1 MCICPRPRLR
11 YSYGPMEDLV
21 EVLVDRKVLDSFKR
35 RALNMYPREIF
46 EQVVGRISG
55 MQARIFAFRDLEHVA
70 KRRDV
75 AVEDDMN
82 PMTEGEDESRFD
94 ILGTIHSHPQ
104 DTIEPS
110 ELDWE
115 TMQTD
120 AELVMGIC
128 SIRKTVKRRFVSFAF
143 FGRNRQQLQL
153 TIGEEEP
160 RP

>member
-1 MCICPRPRLR
+1 
-11 YSYGPMEDLV
+11 MEDLV
-21 EVLVDRKVLDSFKR
+21 EVMVDRKVLDSFKR
-35 RALNMYPREIF
+35 RALKVYPREIF

-55 MQARIFAFRDLEHVA
+55 TQARIFAFRDLEHVA
-70 KRRDV
+70 NRRDV
-75 AVEDDMN
+75 VVDEDMN

-115 TMQTD
+115 TMKTD
-120 AELVMGIC
+120 GELVMGIC
-128 SIRKTVKRRFVSFAF
+128 SIRKTAKRRFVSFAF

-153 TIGEEEP
+153 TIGEEDTSALSAKA
-160 RP
+160 